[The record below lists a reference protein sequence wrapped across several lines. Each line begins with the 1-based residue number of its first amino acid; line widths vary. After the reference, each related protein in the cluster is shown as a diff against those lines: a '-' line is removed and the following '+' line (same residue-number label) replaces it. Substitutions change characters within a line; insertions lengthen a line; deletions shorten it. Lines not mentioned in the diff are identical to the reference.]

1 MQRSVLPDCYDET
14 SEAFLV
20 LFTDGGETSSVAHA
34 YMRVKLKTGG
44 YSVSNLVNG
53 FRLGDLRSHSAPK
66 TEVCGL
72 LLGTKIIDLVVSV
85 MSHIRLNKIFLF
97 TDSPVA
103 LGALSSF
110 TTKMKLYYLT
120 L

>member
-85 MSHIRLNKIFLF
+85 MSHIWLDKIFLF
-97 TDSPVA
+97 TDSRVA
-103 LGALSSF
+103 LRALSSF